1 MKDSI
6 EKLLFLNDF
15 KSKYAESVTQEIDA
29 MIMFDY
35 LSKINTCIDELLEM
49 NGSTCGIDALDKQQL
64 HN

>member
-1 MKDSI
+1 MTKLDDLITTMKDSI

-35 LSKINTCIDELLEM
+35 LSKINTCIDIL
-49 NGSTCGIDALDKQQL
+49 
-64 HN
+64 